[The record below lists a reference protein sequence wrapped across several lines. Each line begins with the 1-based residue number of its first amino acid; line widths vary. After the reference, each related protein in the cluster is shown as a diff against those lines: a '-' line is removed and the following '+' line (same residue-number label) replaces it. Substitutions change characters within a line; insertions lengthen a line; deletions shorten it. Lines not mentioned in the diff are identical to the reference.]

1 MAGPDGRP
9 IRTVGGN
16 KVEFGTLADR
26 RPVAMTETNPNP
38 TPSASLAGAAGSWQL
53 DPTGTTIELRTRAM
67 WGLAKV
73 KGRFNAV
80 EGSGVVG
87 EDGTVSGT
95 LVFDAKSVD
104 TKNKR
109 RDTHLRSG
117 DFFEVEKYPTFT
129 YAATG
134 ASPADDGGLKVTGS
148 LTIKDQSRPLEL
160 LVTASQPAPD
170 RAILTAEAEIDRR
183 QWGMTWAKM
192 GAGVINQV
200 VVVAQFTRS

>member
-1 MAGPDGRP
+1 
-9 IRTVGGN
+9 
-16 KVEFGTLADR
+16 
-26 RPVAMTETNPNP
+26 MTDTNPNA
-38 TPSASLAGAAGSWQL
+38 TPPASLAGAAGNWQL
-53 DPTGTTIELRTRAM
+53 DPGGTTIELRTKAM

-73 KGRFNAV
+73 RGRFNAV

-87 EDGTVSGT
+87 QDGTVSGMII
-95 LVFDAKSVD
+95 FDAKSID

-129 YAATG
+129 YSATG
-134 ASPADDGGLKVTGS
+134 ASPTEDGKLKVTGS
-148 LTIKDQSRPLEL
+148 LTIKDQSRPLDL
-160 LVTASQPAPD
+160 LVTAIQPAPG
-170 RAILTAEAEIDRR
+170 RAVLTAEAEIDRR
-183 QWGMTWAKM
+183 QWAMTWAKM